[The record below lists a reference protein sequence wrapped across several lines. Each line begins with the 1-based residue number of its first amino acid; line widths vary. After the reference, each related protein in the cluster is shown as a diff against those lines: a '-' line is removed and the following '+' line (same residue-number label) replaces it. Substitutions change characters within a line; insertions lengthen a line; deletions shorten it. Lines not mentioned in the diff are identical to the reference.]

1 MLPDRCSVK
10 HSGRDCVNP
19 PEYVVEIVH
28 NEDSYMVGITCEK
41 HKNIVSGKIGELQ
54 KLGKV
59 PVEVNDAPGFVANR
73 ILMPMINEAI
83 YTLHEKISSVVKT
96 NIGWLGPKNP

>member
-28 NEDSYMVGITCEK
+28 NDDSYMVGITCEK
-41 HKNIVSGKIGELQ
+41 HKNIVSVKIRELQ
-54 KLGKV
+54 KMGKI
-59 PVEVNDAPGFVANR
+59 PEG
-73 ILMPMINEAI
+73 ILEFQRLKAVG
-83 YTLHEKISSVVKT
+83 TDCVK
-96 NIGWLGPKNP
+96 GNPDDVLIQLD